1 VSLVCSLWKTCC
13 LSSTSNGRRPQKT
26 TSTLDSNPAAAPNHA
41 GLHDLALVVFAVAAL
56 VQEEPSDALVEHY
69 RQIAKVTLGL
79 QLVLEK
85 PSIVTIQVLHLTS
98 FYDVMSGNDLKSE
111 TSTELTWS
119 LVTLAV
125 RLSQVAWACFIKG
138 FSSFY

>member
-1 VSLVCSLWKTCC
+1 
-13 LSSTSNGRRPQKT
+13 
-26 TSTLDSNPAAAPNHA
+26 
-41 GLHDLALVVFAVAAL
+41 VFAVDAL
-56 VQEEPSDALVEHY
+56 VQEEPSDALVEQY

-85 PSIVTIQVLHLTS
+85 PSIVTIHVLHLTS

-119 LVTLAV
+119 PVTLAV
-125 RLSQVAWACFIKG
+125 HLSQMAWVRFIRG